1 MDTMKPASHCTS
13 LQSRPICDTQVLTLT
28 IERKV
33 VWPMNRVL
41 PSETTFHALTLP
53 LLPLNQISQALPL
66 PVFGCGGGGG
76 GGGCIL
82 LLGGAGGG
90 APGDWFFLQFRQRC
104 VSALTKSGPIRSQCV
119 GGVRLRASAQNIGV
133 ADLCVVRLLHKT
145 HL

>member
-1 MDTMKPASHCTS
+1 
-13 LQSRPICDTQVLTLT
+13 
-28 IERKV
+28 
-33 VWPMNRVL
+33 MNRVL
-41 PSETTFHALTLP
+41 PSETTFRALTLP

-76 GGGCIL
+76 GCIL

-90 APGDWFFLQFRQRC
+90 ASGDRFCLQFRQRC

-119 GGVRLRASAQNIGV
+119 GGVRLRASAQNIGI
-133 ADLCVVRLLHKT
+133 ADLCVVLLLHKT